1 MNTKKRFATRRARL
15 GLCMA
20 LALLAPGVALA
31 QSAKEKELEARIA
44 QLEKTVA
51 ALTAAQQQTQVDV
64 ADARQQAVEAKA
76 GAEKVRVA
84 QTQAA
89 SPIQP
94 GTILPAAARG
104 TTFGYGGFIKMD
116 AMVTDTDA
124 GKIADGGA
132 GRMFHLPA
140 SIPVGGT
147 AAVDP
152 YTDFGAQFSRF
163 WFSADHVADGHKV
176 KAYIEADFFGGGSA
190 NLGNETATNTHGVT
204 VRQAYVSWN
213 EWLAGQSWSNFMDT
227 SALPDAVD
235 FVGVTDGTV
244 FVRQAQLRYTKG
256 PWSFSLENPQTTVQA
271 GATRYNSGDNAWPD
285 ATARWQKKGD
295 WGHFSVAALLR
306 QYKVPTDYTQ
316 SASVSVSG
324 RFNLGRNDDIRYAI
338 NAGDGL
344 GRYLGFGIAPD
355 VAIDARGELHPV
367 GAVGG
372 FIAWRHAFNAKLR
385 GNLMFAAA
393 RFDNDTHLTGLGI
406 TRGTESLHANLIY
419 SPIPKLDVGA
429 ELGWG
434 RRTLENG
441 AEGDLKRIH
450 TTVKYSF

>member
-1 MNTKKRFATRRARL
+1 MITMKRHMTRRGVL
-15 GLCMA
+15 GLSVA
-20 LALLAPGVALA
+20 VALLAPGMALA
-31 QSAKEKELEARIA
+31 QSAKEQELEARIA

-51 ALTAAQQQTQVDV
+51 ELTALQRQTQGEVVEARQDV
-64 ADARQQAVEAKA
+64 AAVKAAQDAKP
-76 GAEKVRVA
+76 
-84 QTQAA
+84 AA
-89 SPIQP
+89 AARPVQP
-94 GTILPAAARG
+94 GTIMPAANPG
-104 TTFGYGGFIKMD
+104 TAFTYGGFIKMD
-116 AMVTDTDA
+116 AMVTDTDG

-163 WFSADHVADGHKV
+163 WFSADHVTDGGGKV

-190 NLGNETATNTHGVT
+190 NLGNETSTNTHGVT

-235 FVGVTDGTV
+235 FVGVTDGTI

-256 PWSFSLENPQTTVQA
+256 PWSFSLENPQTTVQNSSA
-271 GATRYNSGDNAWPD
+271 RFNSGDNAFPD

-324 RFNLGRNDDIRYAI
+324 RFNLGRNDDIRYAV

-372 FIAWRHAFNAKLR
+372 FISWRHAFNAKLR

-393 RFDNDTHLTGLGI
+393 RFDNDTNLTGLGI

-419 SPIPKLDVGA
+419 SPIPRLDVGA

-434 RRTLENG
+434 RRTLESG
-441 AEGDLKRIH
+441 AEGDIKRIH